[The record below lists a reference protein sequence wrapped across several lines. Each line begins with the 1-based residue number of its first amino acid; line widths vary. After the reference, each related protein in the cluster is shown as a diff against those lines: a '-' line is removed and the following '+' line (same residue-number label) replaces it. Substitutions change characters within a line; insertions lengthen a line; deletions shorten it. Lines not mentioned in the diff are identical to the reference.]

1 LSFLEPPNYFSAST
15 FGTKTKSAINLGR
28 TTKRKPAIPEALELS
43 SGTNSPPTESSPV
56 GERETK
62 RDSGKYGT
70 VGRSM
75 FGGVGKQW
83 GSIFIGGAGA
93 GTKNQSARIPVPT
106 VNVDDFPKYEATDG
120 RNQRDG
126 GGSRRGKSERRGSEG
141 GGSRRECDGYYEMM
155 REEGGRRKEEG
166 GRRKEEGGRKE

>member
-1 LSFLEPPNYFSAST
+1 MFHLPSSLPFSVLLFNSLPVLFKSINFSFFLSARADKISCFSNFGNKSKST
-15 FGTKTKSAINLGR
+15 INLGR
-28 TTKRKPAIPEALELS
+28 NAKRKSAIHEALEYS
-43 SGTNSPPTESSPV
+43 SGTGSPPTESSTG
-56 GERETK
+56 GESK

-106 VNVDDFPKYEATDG
+106 VNIEDYP
-120 RNQRDG
+120 R
-126 GGSRRGKSERRGSEG
+126 
-141 GGSRRECDGYYEMM
+141 
-155 REEGGRRKEEG
+155 
-166 GRRKEEGGRKE
+166 